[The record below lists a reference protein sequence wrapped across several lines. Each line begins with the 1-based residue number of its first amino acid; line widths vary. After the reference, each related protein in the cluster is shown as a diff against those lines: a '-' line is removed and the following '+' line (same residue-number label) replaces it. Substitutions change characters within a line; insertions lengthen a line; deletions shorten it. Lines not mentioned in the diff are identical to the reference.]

1 MASSSSLSW
10 HQVWAEAQPR
20 LGLIQES
27 LNTGTTPSER
37 IVRVGQLDA
46 ELLDQELVQLLQ
58 EPVGKALNL
67 INVRPSEWS
76 YLEACLQHDRL
87 HSKLDTMQNS
97 RFSFNLFCTSSPS
110 GTTAQVMEQD
120 YKASDTYL
128 LAQDGVLASL
138 YAPS

>member
-10 HQVWAEAQPR
+10 HQVWEEAQPR

-37 IVRVGQLDA
+37 IIRVGQLDA

-67 INVRPSEWS
+67 INVRPSECS
-76 YLEACLQHDRL
+76 YLEAYSQHGRL

-97 RFSFNLFCTSSPS
+97 RFSFNLSCTSSPF
-110 GTTAQVMEQD
+110 GTTAQAMEQGCR
-120 YKASDTYL
+120 ASDTYL